1 MHVTHLDDQMTRLA
15 ADLTN
20 GIIQQTP
27 SVPSHNSCTE
37 SRRALNVPGFVLRL
51 DASAGCAFV
60 VRPCQERRC
69 LGDISTDLRLRTLE
83 FGHEAQPIGYLL
95 HSH

>member
-27 SVPSHNSCTE
+27 STPLISSNATASHPMRMNLRRLCFVPMPHHA
-37 SRRALNVPGFVLRL
+37 SRK
-51 DASAGCAFV
+51 
-60 VRPCQERRC
+60 
-69 LGDISTDLRLRTLE
+69 
-83 FGHEAQPIGYLL
+83 
-95 HSH
+95 